1 MKRLLCII
9 VSLMML
15 ASVFTGCGPKNETAD
30 STAQQ
35 SAAGTSEANTN
46 AQDDKELKE
55 LKVAVMPFLNSIP
68 VKYIIE
74 KGWDKE
80 EGIKIETVLFATG
93 APMNEALGANL
104 WDVGCIGTAAVT
116 GVPTYDAK
124 VIAEIS
130 DAAGGIEL
138 FVRPDSPIA
147 KVKGFNPTFEDLLG
161 NPETV
166 KGKQVMLPVGTIMQ
180 LAELKW
186 LEKIGLK
193 DKDVKTVHMEY
204 AQAYQAFLAGQG
216 DIVGLNPP
224 LSYKAR
230 ENGWIPVASLNSL
243 KIPQYDQLMVN
254 KKSYESKRAELVK
267 FVKLMYRANAEL
279 MQNPETEVKVLSD
292 WYKENGQT
300 IDEKT
305 VREEVRTRPL
315 LTAEDVKKKALGDSL
330 KVTAEF
336 MASIGKLQT
345 EKLPIF
351 DKNIV
356 DDILQEALK

>member
-1 MKRLLCII
+1 MKRLLCILLS
-9 VSLMML
+9 VAML
-15 ASVFTGCGPKNETAD
+15 GILFTGCGSNSETAT
-30 STAQQ
+30 STTQQ
-35 SAAGTSEANTN
+35 STTAST
-46 AQDDKELKE
+46 QDSKDLET

-68 VKYIIE
+68 VKYIID

-80 EGIKIETVLFATG
+80 AGLRLDTVLFSTG

-104 WDVGCIGTAAVT
+104 WDVGCIGTAAVQ

-138 FVRPDSPIA
+138 FVRPDSPIT
-147 KVKGFNPTFEDLLG
+147 KVKGFNPTFADLLG
-161 NPETV
+161 NPDTV

-204 AQAYQAFLAGQG
+204 AQAYQAFIAGQG

-224 LSYKAR
+224 LSYQAR
-230 ENGWIPVASLNSL
+230 EKGWIPVASLNSL
-243 KIPQYDQLMVN
+243 KIPQYDQVVAS
-254 KKSYESKRAELVK
+254 KSAYESKKSALVK
-267 FVKLMYRANAEL
+267 FVKLMYRANDEL
-279 MQNPETEVKVLSD
+279 KKDPEAEVKLLSD
-292 WYKENGQT
+292 WYAENGQK

-305 VREEVRTRPL
+305 VREEVKTRPL
-315 LTAEDVKKKALGDSL
+315 LSSEDAKKKTLGDSL

-356 DDILQEALK
+356 DDILKEALK